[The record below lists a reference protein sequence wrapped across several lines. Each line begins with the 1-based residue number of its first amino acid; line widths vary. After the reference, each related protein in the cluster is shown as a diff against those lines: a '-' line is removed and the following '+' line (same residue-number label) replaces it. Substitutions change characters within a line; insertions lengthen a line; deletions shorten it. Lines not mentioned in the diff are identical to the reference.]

1 MNVPGIAELLIR
13 LAVGGGLGATALTGV
28 WYAGGRI
35 EVDVIALFVIGGAL
49 LAAGL
54 GFATGRQ
61 AVQAIR
67 VIKETIAITRNDG
80 DLARRA
86 VVPANSAMAPI
97 AEAYNNL
104 MASFQ
109 GIVTR
114 VLFNSHQVACAA
126 DKLIEEARQTSESS
140 AQQNAAAELVAEAVA
155 EMSSGVRRAADQ
167 ADETTRIAQAARE
180 HSTQGAT
187 IVHEASTEIERI
199 ARSVEASAQVVAA
212 LGERSGQISGI
223 VKVIHDIADQTNLL
237 ALNAAIEAARAG
249 EQGRGFAVVADEV
262 RKLAE
267 RTTAAT
273 GEISTVINAIQ
284 GETQQAIHAIRAG
297 SEQAR
302 NGAGLA
308 RQAADA
314 LQRINEGAQQTL
326 EMAGDIARAMA
337 EQSRKTEAIAEQVTN
352 IMGSAERNQT
362 CSDNTLAEAN
372 QLQYL
377 AKNLEEI
384 GSVFKLGQAGD
395 DARAIHEKM
404 PGVVKE
410 AAQAVTRVLEEAC
423 DRGNVSLDALFDQN
437 YVPIPNTKPQKFH
450 TKFDELCDRVLPAV
464 QEPLLD
470 RAKEI
475 TYAIACD
482 RRGYVPTHNK
492 RFTQALTGDEAKDM
506 AGNRT
511 KRIFSDP
518 VGRRCGD
525 HLLPFLLQT
534 YRRDTGEI
542 MHDISAPVMVKG
554 RHWGGVRIGY
564 RTE

>member
-1 MNVPGIAELLIR
+1 MKNPVAAGMPSQM
-13 LAVGGGLGATALTGV
+13 AVGCAIGAVGLLGV

-35 EVDVIALFVIGGAL
+35 EADVVIAFLIGGAGL
-49 LAAGL
+49 SLGAGTL
-54 GFATGRQ
+54 TGRGTR
-61 AVQAIR
+61 QAIQTLR
-67 VIKETIAITRNDG
+67 ETIAVTRNDG

-86 VVPANSAMAPI
+86 VVSESGAMGQVAI
-97 AEAYNNL
+97 AYNEL

-109 GIVTR
+109 GIISR
-114 VLFNSHQVACAA
+114 VLFNSNQVAGAA
-126 DKLIEEARQTSESS
+126 DKLIAEARQTSESS
-140 AQQNAAAELVAEAVA
+140 TQQNAAAELAAEAVA
-155 EMSSGVRRAADQ
+155 EMASGVRKVAEQ
-167 ADETTRIAQAARE
+167 AGETTRIAQAARE
-180 HSTQGAT
+180 HSAQGAS

-199 ARSVEASAQVVAA
+199 ARSVEESAQVVAA
-212 LGERSGQISGI
+212 LGERSEQISGI

-284 GETQQAIHAIRAG
+284 SETQHAIQTIRAG

-314 LQRINEGAQQTL
+314 LRRINEGAQQTL
-326 EMAGDIARAMA
+326 EMAGDIAHAMT
-337 EQSRKTEAIAEQVTN
+337 EQSHKTEAIAEQVTN
-352 IMGSAERNQT
+352 IMGLAERNQT
-362 CSDNTLAEAN
+362 CSDNTLAEAD

-377 AKNLEEI
+377 AKNLDEI

-404 PGVVKE
+404 PGVVKD
-410 AAQAVTRVLEEAC
+410 AAAAVGRVLDEAVE
-423 DRGNVSLDALFDQN
+423 RGNISLDALFDQN

-450 TKFDELCDRVLPAV
+450 TKFDEFCDRVLPAV

-470 RAKEI
+470 RVKEI

-492 RFTQALTGDEAKDM
+492 RFTQPLTGDEAKDM

-511 KRIFSDP
+511 KRLFSDP
-518 VGRRCGD
+518 VGKRCGD
-525 HLLPFLLQT
+525 HVLPFLLQT

-542 MHDISAPVMVKG
+542 MHDISAPVMVRG

-564 RTE
+564 CTE